1 MAGTGARKRNK
12 GFEEGRREE
21 EGGVFKCFN
30 IKSVRRALVYTLV
43 KQLLGCGRTA
53 AGTAEGETRE
63 QFKRKVRFPND
74 LYTPKIIIIA
84 AKENSRRRRRR
95 WRGRFCF
102 GRSS

>member
-1 MAGTGARKRNK
+1 MGKKNK
-12 GFEEGRREE
+12 GFERGRSV
-21 EGGVFKCFN
+21 GGVFKCFN

-43 KQLLGCGRTA
+43 KQLLGCGRTV
-53 AGTAEGETRE
+53 GTAEGETRE

-84 AKENSRRRRRR
+84 TEENSRRR